1 MPRLQAHHPRES
13 MDYLAVQTL
22 DGREVMINPKAI
34 VTIGG
39 PRASTEQ
46 QLLTDKATCLVTLV
60 DGKFV
65 TVVES
70 CDTIRQRLQ
79 DRQGG

>member
-1 MPRLQAHHPRES
+1 ML
-13 MDYLAVQTL
+13 DYLSVETL
-22 DGREVMINPKAI
+22 DGRHVLINRHAI

-39 PRASTEQ
+39 ARASTEQ
-46 QLLTDKATCLVTLV
+46 QLLTDKATCLVTLI

-70 CDTIRQRLQ
+70 CDAIRQRLQ
-79 DRQGG
+79 SR